1 MTEMKEAGPTPETG
15 PRANADSAPESIPSE
30 AALFAAAR
38 GYCVIVTSSEGKHR
52 RRIFLSLHSAERAVQ
67 RAKARGLYA
76 AIVLAVIVP
85 TGVAE

>member
-1 MTEMKEAGPTPETG
+1 MTEMQKAGPHDETG
-15 PRANADSAPESIPSE
+15 PHENTGNSEGTPTE

-38 GYCVIVTSSEGKHR
+38 GYCVIVTSSEGRYR
-52 RRIFLSLHSAERAVQ
+52 RRLFLSLHSAEKAVQ

-76 AIVLAVIVP
+76 AMVLAVIVP

>member
-1 MTEMKEAGPTPETG
+1 MSEMQKAGPTAETG
-15 PRANADSAPESIPSE
+15 PHENTCNPEDTPTE

-38 GYCVIVTSSEGKHR
+38 GYCVIVTSSEGKYR
-52 RRIFLSLHSAERAVQ
+52 RRLYLSLHSAEKAVQ

-76 AIVLAVIVP
+76 AMVLAVIVP

>member
-1 MTEMKEAGPTPETG
+1 MS
-15 PRANADSAPESIPSE
+15 ANENAPASNEGASRLHQPAVDSTPSE

-67 RAKARGLYA
+67 RAKARGCYA
-76 AIVLAVIVP
+76 ALVLAVIVP